1 MENTSG
7 NNDENKEVFGASN
20 EMTTENKESCNDNL
34 SQSEIASLNEE
45 TSQSENA
52 TVHKKKTFSEKAK
65 AYFSPLRM
73 AYLALFTALAYVMY
87 LPVFEFALIPAVPFL
102 KIDFSNTFVLI
113 AGFALGPIA
122 GVVVGILKE
131 LLHALTFSQTIGI
144 GEIANILMILPYVL
158 IPSIIYK
165 KHKGIKTVL
174 ISLILACLA
183 VTVWSFPVNYTIS
196 FPFFLKVFANM
207 PWKKGMSEYIDKYW
221 YWAVLFNF
229 VKTVFISI
237 AVFILYKPLS
247 RLIKL
252 TNKKFSKKK

>member
-1 MENTSG
+1 MENTFN
-7 NNDENKEVFGASN
+7 NNDESIDITDASKE
-20 EMTTENKESCNDNL
+20 TTLENQEVKDGTLTEDETKSLESERAKDTIE
-34 SQSEIASLNEE
+34 Q
-45 TSQSENA
+45 
-52 TVHKKKTFSEKAK
+52 KKKKFSEKAK

-73 AYLALFTALAYVMY
+73 TYLALFTALAYVMY
-87 LPVFEFALIPAVPFL
+87 LPVFEFSIIPAVPFL
-102 KIDFSNTFVLI
+102 KIDFSNAFALI

-122 GVVVGILKE
+122 GVVVGVLKE

-165 KHKGIKTVL
+165 KHKGIKSVL
-174 ISLILACLA
+174 LSLILACVA

-196 FPFFLKVFANM
+196 FPFFLKVFADL
-207 PWKKGMSEYIDKYW
+207 PWNVGMSQYLSKYW
-221 YWAVLFNF
+221 YWAVLFNL
-229 VKTVFISI
+229 VKTVLIST